1 MSVNPNIIKPE
12 TEHIKIDREQTIPP
26 FGDRRSSQIEEPIAV
41 TWSLYGKPSDLI
53 GVKKFA
59 EGLGISIQWINM
71 TKRNRMSVRSDK
83 EMSR

>member
-1 MSVNPNIIKPE
+1 MSVNPNFIKPE

-26 FGDRRSSQIEEPIAV
+26 FGDRRSSQVEEPIAV

-59 EGLGISIQWINM
+59 EGLGVSVQWINM
-71 TKRNRMSVRSDK
+71 RKKNRMQVMSDK